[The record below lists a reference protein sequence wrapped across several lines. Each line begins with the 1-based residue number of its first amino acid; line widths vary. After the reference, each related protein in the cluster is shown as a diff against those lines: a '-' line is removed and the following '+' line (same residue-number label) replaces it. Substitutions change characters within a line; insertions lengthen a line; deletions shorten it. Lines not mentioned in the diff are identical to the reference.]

1 MGRALYIQSVEDAA
15 SIAGGYERL
24 ADELG
29 VSTGEI
35 ERWRSGAEI
44 PACEV
49 LIRLIELSLNS
60 GAKLARSDGAVVG
73 EAVLHEAKSA

>member
-49 LIRLIELSLNS
+49 LIRLIELSLDP
-60 GAKLARSDGAVVG
+60 GAKLGHAKGALAAEPVF
-73 EAVLHEAKSA
+73 HEAK